1 MNYRD
6 KLQKFSIRKYAVGTF
21 STLIATLVF
30 LGTHTDQAH
39 ASENTNAAV
48 EKAQQNTESQTSR
61 DKNSNPNDAITIQ
74 NDQTSD
80 QTVEINKQSK
90 FVDKTSTEKK
100 ALETQTSEKEI
111 TNSTSTSIKEKIEES
126 SPVTKEEKTNEL
138 KEKSSPIV
146 GTQSSNQSKQK
157 VKFSSSKS
165 VKQIDDKIDTPR
177 ESKSDNRQKI
187 DSKNISKLTNLTQ
200 EIQSKLLE
208 VETIEPS
215 NPNIEEAKKLTVESS
230 SFTQSSNVSQQSLLD
245 LVTRLEQTRN
255 SLANV
260 ITRSQSG
267 KRDPRNGQQ
276 IEKGTNFRFTT
287 LNGRWNAGRNVIV
300 YQRNYASLPDG
311 RALGTGQQKNGVEG
325 ITSRKTVMRAY
336 YKHEGNSKYLV
347 YDVFFNNDGV
357 NFISPGS
364 QQRLGMA
371 LLLPYKVMKLN
382 SDGSFASDS
391 VRNLSYAAY
400 EKRSGRNSLLSES
413 PSDFIIDPDNST
425 QTIDM
430 LRSNQH
436 DFGHTT
442 FYLSFGVR
450 PGRSFNSDA
459 NEYFHSNRNNPD
471 LRKAVEDQR
480 GIFSG
485 WNYGIGIQVDPNH
498 PEGANRAYHMH
509 LEVKLR
515 DNVTTAELENAWSY
529 ANTAAMGGVSKS
541 AYTVLSGRI
550 LPEDGALPSIENQ
563 PPVKPTIN
571 SDLVGKATT
580 TTVIDVSTDPNTKV
594 EIFDKNG
601 NKIGTGTTDSSGHA
615 YITPTRPIPEGNVT
629 AKAYNHSDESKVSTS
644 DPKFATDTIP
654 PTTPVINTRL
664 VYKAGTLTPIDVST
678 DPNTQVALID
688 KNGRI
693 FGAGTTDSSGHV
705 IITPDRVIPEGNV
718 TAKATDNAL
727 HPNSSFS
734 IPVQATTLIPVMK
747 PVINTDVAG
756 KAFSS
761 PVIDITSTPN
771 TRVELLDKNNN
782 VIGRG
787 ITGSNGHVNITPD
800 HYLFEGNITA
810 KAYDQTDETNNA
822 TSDPRHVTDTTPP
835 RKPVINTN
843 LVNKV
848 GTRTPIDVSTDVLT
862 RVEIFDENGK
872 SYGVVL
878 TEMDGHGII
887 TPREPLPLGKI
898 YARATD
904 GAETPNSI
912 DSDHVPVTDTIPPT
926 VPTVDTD
933 LTGKATT
940 LTPITVTTDPNTR
953 VDLIDKNGHI
963 IGTGTTDGNG
973 HVIITPTTP
982 IVEGNVIAK
991 AYDPANNVST
1001 SAPRKATDTTPPT
1014 KPRVTSPL
1022 GGKAGT
1028 TDPVT
1033 VTTDPNTNVQ
1043 LLDKNGQIIGTGTTD
1058 SSGRVNITPT
1068 RPIPEGNVTAKAIDN
1083 AEHPNSSTSD
1093 PVKATDTTPPTKPRV
1108 TTPLGGKATTLTPV
1122 EVTTDP
1128 NTSVQLLDKDGRVIG
1143 SGTTGA
1149 NGRVTITP
1157 TRPIPEGNVTAKATD
1172 NAEHPNS
1179 STSDPVK
1186 ATDTTPPT
1194 KPRVTTPLGGKA
1206 TTLTP
1211 IEVTTDP
1218 NTSVQ
1223 LLDKDGRVIGSGTTG
1238 ANGRVTITPTR
1249 PIPEGN
1255 VTAKATDNAE
1265 RPNSSTSDPVKATD
1279 TTPPTEPVV
1288 TNDLTGKA
1296 TTKTPITVTT
1306 DPNTH
1311 VDLLDKDNHVIGSG
1325 TTDSNGRV
1333 TITPTVPI
1341 PEGNVR
1347 AKATDNAEHPN
1358 SSLSQPKKATDTT
1371 PPGSPIVNTDLTGKA
1386 TTKTP
1391 VDVSSDPNT
1400 RIELLD
1406 KDNHVIGSGTTGA
1419 NGHVIITPTQPI
1431 PEGNVTAKAYDN
1443 AEHPNVSTSEPK
1455 KATDTTPPTEPVVTN
1470 DLTGKATT
1478 KTPITVTTDPNTHVD
1493 LLDKDNHVI
1502 GSGTTDSNGRVTIT
1516 PTVPIPEGNVRAK
1529 ATDNAEHPNS
1539 SLSKPKKATDTTPP
1553 GSPIVNTD
1561 LTGKAT
1567 TRTPVDVSSDPNTRI
1582 ELLDKDNHVIGSG
1595 TTGANGHVI
1604 ITPTQPIPEGN
1615 VTAKAYDNAEHP
1627 NVSTSEPKKATDT
1640 TPPTEPVVTNDL
1652 TGKATTKTP
1661 ITVTTDPNT
1670 HVDLLDKD
1678 NHVIGSGTTDS
1689 NGRVTITPTVPIP
1702 EGNVRAKATDNAE
1715 HPNSSLSKPKKATD
1729 TTPPGS
1735 PIVNTDLTGKATTR
1749 TPVDVSSDPNTRI
1762 ELLDKDNHVIGSGTT
1777 GANGHVIITPT
1788 QPIPEGNV
1796 TAKAYDNAEHPN
1808 VSTSEPKKA
1817 TDTTPPT
1824 EPVVTND
1831 LTGKATTKTPITVTT
1846 DPNTHVDL
1854 LDKDN
1859 HVIGS
1864 GTTDSNGRVTI
1875 TPTVPIPEGNVR
1887 AKATDNAEHPNSS
1900 LSQPKKATDTTPP
1913 GSPIVNTDLTG
1924 KATTR
1929 TPVDVSSDPNTRIE
1943 LLDKDNHVIGS
1954 GTTDSNGRVTITPT
1968 VPIPEGNV
1976 RAKATDNAEHPN
1988 SSLSQPKK
1996 ATDTT
2001 PPGSPIVNTD
2011 LTGKATTK
2019 TPVDV
2024 SSDPNTRIELLDKDN
2039 HVIGTGTTGANGHVI
2054 ITPTQPIPEGNVT
2067 AKAYD
2072 NAEHPNSS
2080 TSQPKKATDTTPPT
2094 EPVVTN
2100 DLTGKATTKTPIT
2113 VTTDP
2118 NTHVDLLDKDNN
2130 VIGSGTTD
2138 SNGRVTIT
2146 PTVPIPEGNVRAKA
2160 TDNAEHPN
2168 SSLSQPKKAT
2178 DTTPP
2183 GSPIVNTDL
2192 TGKATTKTP
2201 VDVSSDPNTRIELL
2215 DKDNHVIG
2223 SGTTG
2228 ANGHV
2233 IITPTQ
2239 PIPEGNVTAK
2249 AYDNA
2254 EHPNVST
2261 SEPKKA
2267 TDTTPPTAPVVTS
2280 DLTGKA
2286 TTTDPVEVTTDPN
2299 TKVELLDKDGNVI
2312 GSGTTDNTG
2321 HVMITPTKPIPEGN
2335 VTAKAYDNAEHPNSS
2350 TSQPKKATDNAEH
2363 PNSSTSQPK
2372 KATDTTP
2379 PTAPLVTSDLT
2390 GEATTTDP
2398 VEVTT
2403 DPNTKVEL
2411 LDKDGNVIG
2420 SGTTDNTGHVTITPT
2435 KPIPEGNVTAKATDN
2450 AEHPNSST
2458 SQPKKAT
2465 DTTPPTAPVVTS
2477 DLTGKATTTD
2487 PVEVT
2492 TDPNT
2497 KVELLD
2503 KDGNVIGSGTTD
2515 NTGHVMITP
2524 TKPIP
2529 EGNVTA
2535 KAYDNAEHPNSS
2547 TSQPKKATD
2556 TTPPTAPVVTSDL
2569 TGKATTTD
2577 PVEVTTDPNTKVELL
2592 DKDGNVIGSGT
2603 TDNTGHVTITPT
2615 KPIPEGNVSA
2625 KAYDNAEV
2633 PNVATSQPKKATD
2646 TTPPTT
2652 PTLDTDLDGKAG
2664 TQTPI
2669 TVTTDPNTHVD
2680 LLDKDGNI
2688 IGSGTTDDT
2697 GHVTITPTKPIPE
2710 GNVTA
2715 KATDDAEH
2723 PNSSTSQPKK
2733 ATDTTPPTAPVVTSD
2748 LTGKATTTDPVEV
2761 TTDPNTKVE
2770 LLDKDG
2776 NVIGSGTTDD
2786 TGHVTI
2792 TPTRPIPV
2800 GNVSAKAYDNA
2811 EVPNVATSQP
2821 KKATDTTPPTTPTLD
2836 TDLGGKAGTQTPIT
2850 VTTDPNTHVD
2860 LLDKDGNII
2869 GSGTTGDTG
2878 HVTITPTKPIPEGN
2892 VSAKA
2897 TDNAEHPNSSTSQT
2911 KKATDLTPP
2920 VKPSVVGT
2928 LDGKAGTKDP
2938 VEVVTDPNTKVELLD
2953 KDGNV
2958 IGSGTTDS
2966 TGHATITSTVPI
2978 PEGNVTVKATDNAEH
2993 PNSSTSDPVK
3003 ATDTTPP
3010 TVPTLD
3016 TDLGGKAGTQTPITV
3031 TTDPN
3036 TKVELLDKD
3045 SNIIGSS
3052 TTDDTGHVTITPT
3065 KPIPEGNVTAKA
3077 TDNAEHPN
3085 SSTSQPKKATDL
3097 TPPVKPSVVGTLD
3110 GKAGTKD
3117 PVEVVTDPNTKVELL
3132 DKDGNVI
3139 GSGTT
3144 DSTGHATIT
3153 PTVPIP
3159 EGNVTVKATDNA
3171 EHPNS
3176 STSDPVKATDTTPPT
3191 VPTLDTDLGGKAGTQ
3206 TPITVTTDPNTHVDL
3221 LDKDG
3226 NIIGSGTTDD
3236 TGHVTITPTKPIPEG
3251 NVTAKA
3257 TDNAEHPNSS
3267 TSQPKKAT
3275 DTTPPTAP
3283 VVTSDLTGKATTTDP
3298 VEVTTDPNTKVELL
3312 DKDGN
3317 VIGSGTTDST
3327 GHATITP
3334 TVPIPEGNVTVKAT
3348 DNAEHPNSSTS
3359 DPVKAT
3365 DTTPPTVPTLDTDLG
3380 GKAGTQTPIT
3390 VTTDPNT
3397 HVDLLDKDGN
3407 IIGSGT
3413 TDDTGHVTITPTK
3426 PIPEGNVTAKATD
3439 HAEHPNSSTSQP
3451 KKATDTTPPTAPVV
3465 TSDLT
3470 GKATTTDPVEVTTDP
3485 NTKVELLDKD
3495 GNVIGSGTTDD
3506 TGHVTITPTKPI
3518 PEGNV
3523 SAKAYDNA
3531 EVPNVATSQPKKATD
3546 TTPPTTPTLDT
3557 DLGGKAGTQTP
3568 ITVTT
3573 DPNTHVDLLD
3583 KDGNIIGSGT
3593 TDSTGHA
3600 TITPTVPIPEGNV
3613 TVKATDNAEHPN
3625 SSTSDPVKA
3634 TDTTP
3639 PTVPTLDTDLG
3650 GKAGTQTPITVTTD
3664 PNTHVDLLDK
3674 DGNIIGS
3681 GTTDDTGHVTIT
3693 PTKPIPEGN
3702 VTAKATD
3709 NAEHPNSSTSQPK
3722 KATDTTPPTAPVV
3735 TSDLTGKAT
3744 TTDPV
3749 EVTTDPNTKV
3759 ELLDK
3764 DGNVIG
3770 SGTTDDTGHVTI
3782 TPTRPI
3788 PVGDVSAKAYDNAEV
3803 PNVATSQ
3810 PKKATDT
3817 TPPTTPTLDTDLGGK
3832 AGTQTPI
3839 TVTTDPNTHVDL
3851 LDKDGNIIGSGT
3863 TGDTG
3868 HVTITPTKP
3877 IPEGNVTAKATDNA
3891 EHPNSSTSQPKK
3903 ATDTTPPTAPVV
3915 TSDLTGKATTTDPVE
3930 VTTDPNTK
3938 VELLDKDGNVIGSG
3952 TTDSNG
3958 HVTITPTRPIPV
3970 GDVSAKAYDNAEVP
3984 NVATSQPKK
3993 ATDTTPPTTPTLDT
4007 DLGGKAGTQTPITVT
4022 TDPNTHVDLLDKD
4035 GNIIGSGTTDSNG
4048 HVTIT
4053 PTKPIPEGN
4062 VSAKAT
4068 DNAEHPNSSTSQPK
4082 KATDLTP
4089 PVKPSV
4095 VGTLDGKAGTKD
4107 PVEVVTDP
4115 NTKVELLD
4123 KDGNVI
4129 GSGTTDSTG
4138 HATITPTVPIPEGNV
4153 TVKATDN
4160 AEHPNSS
4167 TSDPVKATDT
4177 TPPTAPV
4184 VTSDLTGK
4192 ATTTDPVE
4200 VTTDPNTHVDLLD
4213 KDGNIIGS
4221 GTTDSNGHVT
4231 ITPTRPIPEGDVYAK
4246 AIDNAEHPNISIS
4259 KPVKATKLIV
4269 KSHKKEAKNG
4279 HSKENENHNSRKS
4292 KNTIRDEKGNKIN
4305 TSTKKKV
4312 KDLPSTGK
4320 KELTNNS
4327 LPYIVTLLGSFA
4339 LLISRKRERKDNN
4352 RNK

>member
-727 HPNSSFS
+727 HPNSSVS

-1108 TTPLGGKATTLTPV
+1108 TTPLGGKAGTTDPVTVTTDPNTNVQLLDKNGQIIGTGTTDSSGRVNITPTRPIPEGNVTAKAIDNAEHPNSSTSDPVKATDTTPPTKPRVTTPLGGKATTLTPV

-1157 TRPIPEGNVTAKATD
+1157 TRPIPEGNVTAKAYD

-1347 AKATDNAEHPN
+1347 AKA
-1358 SSLSQPKKATDTT
+1358 
-1371 PPGSPIVNTDLTGKA
+1371 
-1386 TTKTP
+1386 
-1391 VDVSSDPNT
+1391 
-1400 RIELLD
+1400 
-1406 KDNHVIGSGTTGA
+1406 
-1419 NGHVIITPTQPI
+1419 
-1431 PEGNVTAKAYDN
+1431 
-1443 AEHPNVSTSEPK
+1443 
-1455 KATDTTPPTEPVVTN
+1455 
-1470 DLTGKATT
+1470 
-1478 KTPITVTTDPNTHVD
+1478 
-1493 LLDKDNHVI
+1493 
-1502 GSGTTDSNGRVTIT
+1502 
-1516 PTVPIPEGNVRAK
+1516 
-1529 ATDNAEHPNS
+1529 
-1539 SLSKPKKATDTTPP
+1539 
-1553 GSPIVNTD
+1553 
-1561 LTGKAT
+1561 
-1567 TRTPVDVSSDPNTRI
+1567 
-1582 ELLDKDNHVIGSG
+1582 
-1595 TTGANGHVI
+1595 
-1604 ITPTQPIPEGN
+1604 
-1615 VTAKAYDNAEHP
+1615 
-1627 NVSTSEPKKATDT
+1627 
-1640 TPPTEPVVTNDL
+1640 
-1652 TGKATTKTP
+1652 
-1661 ITVTTDPNT
+1661 
-1670 HVDLLDKD
+1670 
-1678 NHVIGSGTTDS
+1678 
-1689 NGRVTITPTVPIP
+1689 
-1702 EGNVRAKATDNAE
+1702 
-1715 HPNSSLSKPKKATD
+1715 
-1729 TTPPGS
+1729 
-1735 PIVNTDLTGKATTR
+1735 
-1749 TPVDVSSDPNTRI
+1749 
-1762 ELLDKDNHVIGSGTT
+1762 
-1777 GANGHVIITPT
+1777 
-1788 QPIPEGNV
+1788 
-1796 TAKAYDNAEHPN
+1796 
-1808 VSTSEPKKA
+1808 
-1817 TDTTPPT
+1817 
-1824 EPVVTND
+1824 
-1831 LTGKATTKTPITVTT
+1831 
-1846 DPNTHVDL
+1846 
-1854 LDKDN
+1854 
-1859 HVIGS
+1859 
-1864 GTTDSNGRVTI
+1864 
-1875 TPTVPIPEGNVR
+1875 
-1887 AKATDNAEHPNSS
+1887 
-1900 LSQPKKATDTTPP
+1900 
-1913 GSPIVNTDLTG
+1913 
-1924 KATTR
+1924 
-1929 TPVDVSSDPNTRIE
+1929 
-1943 LLDKDNHVIGS
+1943 
-1954 GTTDSNGRVTITPT
+1954 
-1968 VPIPEGNV
+1968 
-1976 RAKATDNAEHPN
+1976 
-1988 SSLSQPKK
+1988 
-1996 ATDTT
+1996 
-2001 PPGSPIVNTD
+2001 
-2011 LTGKATTK
+2011 
-2019 TPVDV
+2019 
-2024 SSDPNTRIELLDKDN
+2024 
-2039 HVIGTGTTGANGHVI
+2039 
-2054 ITPTQPIPEGNVT
+2054 
-2067 AKAYD
+2067 
-2072 NAEHPNSS
+2072 
-2080 TSQPKKATDTTPPT
+2080 
-2094 EPVVTN
+2094 
-2100 DLTGKATTKTPIT
+2100 
-2113 VTTDP
+2113 
-2118 NTHVDLLDKDNN
+2118 
-2130 VIGSGTTD
+2130 
-2138 SNGRVTIT
+2138 
-2146 PTVPIPEGNVRAKA
+2146 
-2160 TDNAEHPN
+2160 
-2168 SSLSQPKKAT
+2168 
-2178 DTTPP
+2178 
-2183 GSPIVNTDL
+2183 
-2192 TGKATTKTP
+2192 
-2201 VDVSSDPNTRIELL
+2201 
-2215 DKDNHVIG
+2215 
-2223 SGTTG
+2223 
-2228 ANGHV
+2228 
-2233 IITPTQ
+2233 
-2239 PIPEGNVTAK
+2239 
-2249 AYDNA
+2249 
-2254 EHPNVST
+2254 
-2261 SEPKKA
+2261 
-2267 TDTTPPTAPVVTS
+2267 
-2280 DLTGKA
+2280 
-2286 TTTDPVEVTTDPN
+2286 
-2299 TKVELLDKDGNVI
+2299 
-2312 GSGTTDNTG
+2312 
-2321 HVMITPTKPIPEGN
+2321 
-2335 VTAKAYDNAEHPNSS
+2335 
-2350 TSQPKKATDNAEH
+2350 
-2363 PNSSTSQPK
+2363 
-2372 KATDTTP
+2372 
-2379 PTAPLVTSDLT
+2379 
-2390 GEATTTDP
+2390 
-2398 VEVTT
+2398 
-2403 DPNTKVEL
+2403 
-2411 LDKDGNVIG
+2411 
-2420 SGTTDNTGHVTITPT
+2420 
-2435 KPIPEGNVTAKATDN
+2435 
-2450 AEHPNSST
+2450 
-2458 SQPKKAT
+2458 
-2465 DTTPPTAPVVTS
+2465 
-2477 DLTGKATTTD
+2477 
-2487 PVEVT
+2487 
-2492 TDPNT
+2492 
-2497 KVELLD
+2497 
-2503 KDGNVIGSGTTD
+2503 
-2515 NTGHVMITP
+2515 
-2524 TKPIP
+2524 
-2529 EGNVTA
+2529 
-2535 KAYDNAEHPNSS
+2535 
-2547 TSQPKKATD
+2547 
-2556 TTPPTAPVVTSDL
+2556 
-2569 TGKATTTD
+2569 
-2577 PVEVTTDPNTKVELL
+2577 
-2592 DKDGNVIGSGT
+2592 
-2603 TDNTGHVTITPT
+2603 
-2615 KPIPEGNVSA
+2615 
-2625 KAYDNAEV
+2625 
-2633 PNVATSQPKKATD
+2633 
-2646 TTPPTT
+2646 
-2652 PTLDTDLDGKAG
+2652 
-2664 TQTPI
+2664 
-2669 TVTTDPNTHVD
+2669 
-2680 LLDKDGNI
+2680 
-2688 IGSGTTDDT
+2688 
-2697 GHVTITPTKPIPE
+2697 
-2710 GNVTA
+2710 
-2715 KATDDAEH
+2715 
-2723 PNSSTSQPKK
+2723 
-2733 ATDTTPPTAPVVTSD
+2733 
-2748 LTGKATTTDPVEV
+2748 
-2761 TTDPNTKVE
+2761 
-2770 LLDKDG
+2770 
-2776 NVIGSGTTDD
+2776 
-2786 TGHVTI
+2786 
-2792 TPTRPIPV
+2792 
-2800 GNVSAKAYDNA
+2800 
-2811 EVPNVATSQP
+2811 
-2821 KKATDTTPPTTPTLD
+2821 
-2836 TDLGGKAGTQTPIT
+2836 
-2850 VTTDPNTHVD
+2850 
-2860 LLDKDGNII
+2860 
-2869 GSGTTGDTG
+2869 
-2878 HVTITPTKPIPEGN
+2878 
-2892 VSAKA
+2892 
-2897 TDNAEHPNSSTSQT
+2897 
-2911 KKATDLTPP
+2911 
-2920 VKPSVVGT
+2920 
-2928 LDGKAGTKDP
+2928 
-2938 VEVVTDPNTKVELLD
+2938 
-2953 KDGNV
+2953 
-2958 IGSGTTDS
+2958 
-2966 TGHATITSTVPI
+2966 
-2978 PEGNVTVKATDNAEH
+2978 
-2993 PNSSTSDPVK
+2993 
-3003 ATDTTPP
+3003 
-3010 TVPTLD
+3010 
-3016 TDLGGKAGTQTPITV
+3016 
-3031 TTDPN
+3031 
-3036 TKVELLDKD
+3036 
-3045 SNIIGSS
+3045 
-3052 TTDDTGHVTITPT
+3052 
-3065 KPIPEGNVTAKA
+3065 
-3077 TDNAEHPN
+3077 
-3085 SSTSQPKKATDL
+3085 
-3097 TPPVKPSVVGTLD
+3097 
-3110 GKAGTKD
+3110 
-3117 PVEVVTDPNTKVELL
+3117 
-3132 DKDGNVI
+3132 
-3139 GSGTT
+3139 
-3144 DSTGHATIT
+3144 
-3153 PTVPIP
+3153 
-3159 EGNVTVKATDNA
+3159 
-3171 EHPNS
+3171 
-3176 STSDPVKATDTTPPT
+3176 
-3191 VPTLDTDLGGKAGTQ
+3191 
-3206 TPITVTTDPNTHVDL
+3206 
-3221 LDKDG
+3221 
-3226 NIIGSGTTDD
+3226 
-3236 TGHVTITPTKPIPEG
+3236 
-3251 NVTAKA
+3251 
-3257 TDNAEHPNSS
+3257 
-3267 TSQPKKAT
+3267 
-3275 DTTPPTAP
+3275 
-3283 VVTSDLTGKATTTDP
+3283 
-3298 VEVTTDPNTKVELL
+3298 
-3312 DKDGN
+3312 
-3317 VIGSGTTDST
+3317 
-3327 GHATITP
+3327 
-3334 TVPIPEGNVTVKAT
+3334 
-3348 DNAEHPNSSTS
+3348 
-3359 DPVKAT
+3359 
-3365 DTTPPTVPTLDTDLG
+3365 
-3380 GKAGTQTPIT
+3380 
-3390 VTTDPNT
+3390 
-3397 HVDLLDKDGN
+3397 
-3407 IIGSGT
+3407 
-3413 TDDTGHVTITPTK
+3413 
-3426 PIPEGNVTAKATD
+3426 
-3439 HAEHPNSSTSQP
+3439 
-3451 KKATDTTPPTAPVV
+3451 
-3465 TSDLT
+3465 
-3470 GKATTTDPVEVTTDP
+3470 
-3485 NTKVELLDKD
+3485 
-3495 GNVIGSGTTDD
+3495 
-3506 TGHVTITPTKPI
+3506 
-3518 PEGNV
+3518 
-3523 SAKAYDNA
+3523 
-3531 EVPNVATSQPKKATD
+3531 
-3546 TTPPTTPTLDT
+3546 
-3557 DLGGKAGTQTP
+3557 
-3568 ITVTT
+3568 
-3573 DPNTHVDLLD
+3573 
-3583 KDGNIIGSGT
+3583 
-3593 TDSTGHA
+3593 
-3600 TITPTVPIPEGNV
+3600 
-3613 TVKATDNAEHPN
+3613 
-3625 SSTSDPVKA
+3625 
-3634 TDTTP
+3634 
-3639 PTVPTLDTDLG
+3639 
-3650 GKAGTQTPITVTTD
+3650 
-3664 PNTHVDLLDK
+3664 
-3674 DGNIIGS
+3674 
-3681 GTTDDTGHVTIT
+3681 
-3693 PTKPIPEGN
+3693 
-3702 VTAKATD
+3702 
-3709 NAEHPNSSTSQPK
+3709 
-3722 KATDTTPPTAPVV
+3722 
-3735 TSDLTGKAT
+3735 
-3744 TTDPV
+3744 
-3749 EVTTDPNTKV
+3749 
-3759 ELLDK
+3759 
-3764 DGNVIG
+3764 
-3770 SGTTDDTGHVTI
+3770 
-3782 TPTRPI
+3782 
-3788 PVGDVSAKAYDNAEV
+3788 
-3803 PNVATSQ
+3803 
-3810 PKKATDT
+3810 
-3817 TPPTTPTLDTDLGGK
+3817 
-3832 AGTQTPI
+3832 
-3839 TVTTDPNTHVDL
+3839 
-3851 LDKDGNIIGSGT
+3851 
-3863 TGDTG
+3863 
-3868 HVTITPTKP
+3868 
-3877 IPEGNVTAKATDNA
+3877 
-3891 EHPNSSTSQPKK
+3891 
-3903 ATDTTPPTAPVV
+3903 
-3915 TSDLTGKATTTDPVE
+3915 
-3930 VTTDPNTK
+3930 
-3938 VELLDKDGNVIGSG
+3938 
-3952 TTDSNG
+3952 
-3958 HVTITPTRPIPV
+3958 
-3970 GDVSAKAYDNAEVP
+3970 
-3984 NVATSQPKK
+3984 
-3993 ATDTTPPTTPTLDT
+3993 
-4007 DLGGKAGTQTPITVT
+4007 
-4022 TDPNTHVDLLDKD
+4022 
-4035 GNIIGSGTTDSNG
+4035 
-4048 HVTIT
+4048 
-4053 PTKPIPEGN
+4053 
-4062 VSAKAT
+4062 
-4068 DNAEHPNSSTSQPK
+4068 
-4082 KATDLTP
+4082 
-4089 PVKPSV
+4089 
-4095 VGTLDGKAGTKD
+4095 
-4107 PVEVVTDP
+4107 
-4115 NTKVELLD
+4115 
-4123 KDGNVI
+4123 
-4129 GSGTTDSTG
+4129 
-4138 HATITPTVPIPEGNV
+4138 
-4153 TVKATDN
+4153 
-4160 AEHPNSS
+4160 
-4167 TSDPVKATDT
+4167 
-4177 TPPTAPV
+4177 
-4184 VTSDLTGK
+4184 
-4192 ATTTDPVE
+4192 
-4200 VTTDPNTHVDLLD
+4200 
-4213 KDGNIIGS
+4213 
-4221 GTTDSNGHVT
+4221 
-4231 ITPTRPIPEGDVYAK
+4231 
-4246 AIDNAEHPNISIS
+4246 
-4259 KPVKATKLIV
+4259 
-4269 KSHKKEAKNG
+4269 
-4279 HSKENENHNSRKS
+4279 
-4292 KNTIRDEKGNKIN
+4292 
-4305 TSTKKKV
+4305 
-4312 KDLPSTGK
+4312 
-4320 KELTNNS
+4320 
-4327 LPYIVTLLGSFA
+4327 
-4339 LLISRKRERKDNN
+4339 
-4352 RNK
+4352 

>member
-1 MNYRD
+1 MNHRD

-39 ASENTNAAV
+39 ASENANATV
-48 EKAQQNTESQTSR
+48 EKAKTNTDTQATRDINSSQ
-61 DKNSNPNDAITIQ
+61 NDAITIQ

-80 QTVEINKQSK
+80 QAAEINKQSK
-90 FVDKTSTEKK
+90 QDDKITTEKNT
-100 ALETQTSEKEI
+100 LETQTSKKEI
-111 TNSTSTSIKEKIEES
+111 TNSTSSPIKEKIEES
-126 SPVTKEEKTNEL
+126 PTVGKDEKNKELEK
-138 KEKSSPIV
+138 KSSLNV
-146 GTQSSNQSKQK
+146 EKESSNQSKQSVEYSNSK
-157 VKFSSSKS
+157 SSKQLADNPDML
-165 VKQIDDKIDTPR
+165 KA
-177 ESKSDNRQKI
+177 SKVDNVQKS
-187 DSKNISKLTNLTQ
+187 DSKNVSKLTNLTN
-200 EIQSKLLE
+200 EIQSKLPE
-208 VETIEPS
+208 VESLEPS
-215 NPNIEEAKKLTVESS
+215 NPHIEEAKKLIVESHHII
-230 SFTQSSNVSQQSLLD
+230 QSSDVSQQSLLD
-245 LVTRLEQTRN
+245 LAKRLERTRN

-260 ITRSQSG
+260 ITRSHSG

-276 IEKGTNFRFTT
+276 IDKGTNFRFTT
-287 LNGRWNAGRNVIV
+287 LNSRWNAGRNVIV

-311 RALGTGQQKNGVEG
+311 RALGTGQQRNGVES

-336 YKHEGNSKYLV
+336 YKNEGNSKYLV

-425 QTIDM
+425 QMIDM
-430 LRSNQH
+430 LRSNQR

-471 LRKAVEDQR
+471 LRRAVEDQR
-480 GIFSG
+480 GIYSG

-515 DNVTTAELENAWSY
+515 DNVTNAELENAWSY

-550 LPEDGALPSIENQ
+550 LPEDSALPSIENQ

-601 NKIGTGTTDSSGHA
+601 NKIGTGTTGSNGHA
-615 YITPTRPIPEGNVT
+615 YITPTSPIPEGNVT

-644 DPKFATDTIP
+644 DPKFATDTTP

-678 DPNTQVALID
+678 DPNTHVALID

-705 IITPDRVIPEGNV
+705 VITPDRVIPEGNV

-727 HPNSSFS
+727 HPNSSVS

-747 PVINTDVAG
+747 PVINTNVAG
-756 KAFSS
+756 KAFST

-878 TEMDGHGII
+878 TGMDGHGII

-953 VDLIDKNGHI
+953 VDLIDKNGRV

-1128 NTSVQLLDKDGRVIG
+1128 NTNVQLLDKDGNVIG

-1157 TRPIPEGNVTAKATD
+1157 TRPIPEGNVTAKAID

-1211 IEVTTDP
+1211 IEVITDP
-1218 NTSVQ
+1218 NTNVQ
-1223 LLDKDGRVIGSGTTG
+1223 LLDKDGNVIGTGTTA
-1238 ANGRVTITPTR
+1238 ANGHVTITPTR

-1265 RPNSSTSDPVKATD
+1265 HPNSSMSDPVKATD
-1279 TTPPTEPVV
+1279 TTPPTKPRVTTPLGGKATTLTPVEVITDPNTNVQLLDKDGNVIGSGTTGTNGRVTITPTRPIPEGNVTAKAIDNAEHPNSSMSDPVKATDTTPPREPVV

-1306 DPNTH
+1306 DPNT
-1311 VDLLDKDNHVIGSG
+1311 
-1325 TTDSNGRV
+1325 RV
-1333 TITPTVPI
+1333 
-1341 PEGNVR
+1341 E
-1347 AKATDNAEHPN
+1347 
-1358 SSLSQPKKATDTT
+1358 
-1371 PPGSPIVNTDLTGKA
+1371 
-1386 TTKTP
+1386 
-1391 VDVSSDPNT
+1391 
-1400 RIELLD
+1400 
-1406 KDNHVIGSGTTGA
+1406 
-1419 NGHVIITPTQPI
+1419 
-1431 PEGNVTAKAYDN
+1431 
-1443 AEHPNVSTSEPK
+1443 
-1455 KATDTTPPTEPVVTN
+1455 
-1470 DLTGKATT
+1470 
-1478 KTPITVTTDPNTHVD
+1478 
-1493 LLDKDNHVI
+1493 
-1502 GSGTTDSNGRVTIT
+1502 
-1516 PTVPIPEGNVRAK
+1516 
-1529 ATDNAEHPNS
+1529 
-1539 SLSKPKKATDTTPP
+1539 
-1553 GSPIVNTD
+1553 
-1561 LTGKAT
+1561 
-1567 TRTPVDVSSDPNTRI
+1567 
-1582 ELLDKDNHVIGSG
+1582 
-1595 TTGANGHVI
+1595 
-1604 ITPTQPIPEGN
+1604 
-1615 VTAKAYDNAEHP
+1615 
-1627 NVSTSEPKKATDT
+1627 
-1640 TPPTEPVVTNDL
+1640 
-1652 TGKATTKTP
+1652 
-1661 ITVTTDPNT
+1661 
-1670 HVDLLDKD
+1670 
-1678 NHVIGSGTTDS
+1678 
-1689 NGRVTITPTVPIP
+1689 
-1702 EGNVRAKATDNAE
+1702 
-1715 HPNSSLSKPKKATD
+1715 
-1729 TTPPGS
+1729 
-1735 PIVNTDLTGKATTR
+1735 
-1749 TPVDVSSDPNTRI
+1749 
-1762 ELLDKDNHVIGSGTT
+1762 
-1777 GANGHVIITPT
+1777 
-1788 QPIPEGNV
+1788 
-1796 TAKAYDNAEHPN
+1796 
-1808 VSTSEPKKA
+1808 
-1817 TDTTPPT
+1817 
-1824 EPVVTND
+1824 
-1831 LTGKATTKTPITVTT
+1831 
-1846 DPNTHVDL
+1846 L

-1943 LLDKDNHVIGS
+1943 LLDKDNHVIGTGTTGANGHVIITPTQPIPEGNVTAKAYDNAEHPNVSTSAPKKATDTTPPTEPVVTNDLTGKATTKTPITVTTDPNTRVELLDKDNNVIGS
-1954 GTTDSNGRVTITPT
+1954 GTTDSTGRVTITPT

-1988 SSLSQPKK
+1988 SSMSQPKK

-2011 LTGKATTK
+2011 LTGKATTR

-2072 NAEHPNSS
+2072 NAEHPNVS
-2080 TSQPKKATDTTPPT
+2080 TSAPKKATDTTPPT

-2100 DLTGKATTKTPIT
+2100 DLTGKATTQTPIT

-2118 NTHVDLLDKDNN
+2118 NTHVDLLDKDGNI
-2130 VIGSGTTD
+2130 IGSGTTD
-2138 SNGRVTIT
+2138 STGRVTIT

-2168 SSLSQPKKAT
+2168 SSTSQPKKAT

-2192 TGKATTKTP
+2192 TGKATTQTP

-2223 SGTTG
+2223 TGTTG

-2261 SEPKKA
+2261 SAPKKA
-2267 TDTTPPTAPVVTS
+2267 TDTTPPTEPVVTNDLTGKATTQTPITVTTDPNTHVDLLDKDGNIIGSGTTDSTGRVTITPTVPIPEGNVRAKATDNAEHPNSSTSQPKKATDTTAPTAPIVTS

-2321 HVMITPTKPIPEGN
+2321 HVTITPTKPIPEGN

-2350 TSQPKKATDNAEH
+2350 TSQPKKATDTTPPTAPVVTSDLTGKATTTDPVEVTTDPNTHVDLLDKDGNIIGSGTTDNTGHVTITPTKPIPEGNVTAKAYDNAEVPNSSTSDPVKATDTTPPTIPTLDTDLVGKAGTQTPITVTTDPNTHVDLLDKDGNIIGSGTTDETGHVTITPTKPIPEGNVTAKATDNAEH

-2379 PTAPLVTSDLT
+2379 PTAPVVTSDLT
-2390 GEATTTDP
+2390 GKATTIDP

-2515 NTGHVMITP
+2515 NTGHVTITP

-2535 KAYDNAEHPNSS
+2535 KAYDNAE
-2547 TSQPKKATD
+2547 
-2556 TTPPTAPVVTSDL
+2556 V
-2569 TGKATTTD
+2569 
-2577 PVEVTTDPNTKVELL
+2577 
-2592 DKDGNVIGSGT
+2592 
-2603 TDNTGHVTITPT
+2603 
-2615 KPIPEGNVSA
+2615 
-2625 KAYDNAEV
+2625 
-2633 PNVATSQPKKATD
+2633 
-2646 TTPPTT
+2646 
-2652 PTLDTDLDGKAG
+2652 
-2664 TQTPI
+2664 
-2669 TVTTDPNTHVD
+2669 
-2680 LLDKDGNI
+2680 
-2688 IGSGTTDDT
+2688 
-2697 GHVTITPTKPIPE
+2697 
-2710 GNVTA
+2710 
-2715 KATDDAEH
+2715 
-2723 PNSSTSQPKK
+2723 
-2733 ATDTTPPTAPVVTSD
+2733 
-2748 LTGKATTTDPVEV
+2748 
-2761 TTDPNTKVE
+2761 
-2770 LLDKDG
+2770 
-2776 NVIGSGTTDD
+2776 
-2786 TGHVTI
+2786 
-2792 TPTRPIPV
+2792 
-2800 GNVSAKAYDNA
+2800 
-2811 EVPNVATSQP
+2811 
-2821 KKATDTTPPTTPTLD
+2821 
-2836 TDLGGKAGTQTPIT
+2836 
-2850 VTTDPNTHVD
+2850 
-2860 LLDKDGNII
+2860 
-2869 GSGTTGDTG
+2869 
-2878 HVTITPTKPIPEGN
+2878 
-2892 VSAKA
+2892 
-2897 TDNAEHPNSSTSQT
+2897 
-2911 KKATDLTPP
+2911 
-2920 VKPSVVGT
+2920 
-2928 LDGKAGTKDP
+2928 
-2938 VEVVTDPNTKVELLD
+2938 
-2953 KDGNV
+2953 
-2958 IGSGTTDS
+2958 
-2966 TGHATITSTVPI
+2966 
-2978 PEGNVTVKATDNAEH
+2978 
-2993 PNSSTSDPVK
+2993 
-3003 ATDTTPP
+3003 
-3010 TVPTLD
+3010 
-3016 TDLGGKAGTQTPITV
+3016 
-3031 TTDPN
+3031 
-3036 TKVELLDKD
+3036 
-3045 SNIIGSS
+3045 
-3052 TTDDTGHVTITPT
+3052 
-3065 KPIPEGNVTAKA
+3065 
-3077 TDNAEHPN
+3077 
-3085 SSTSQPKKATDL
+3085 
-3097 TPPVKPSVVGTLD
+3097 
-3110 GKAGTKD
+3110 
-3117 PVEVVTDPNTKVELL
+3117 
-3132 DKDGNVI
+3132 
-3139 GSGTT
+3139 
-3144 DSTGHATIT
+3144 
-3153 PTVPIP
+3153 
-3159 EGNVTVKATDNA
+3159 
-3171 EHPNS
+3171 PNS

-3226 NIIGSGTTDD
+3226 NIIGSGTTDE

-3267 TSQPKKAT
+3267 MSQPKKAT

-3317 VIGSGTTDST
+3317 IIGSGTTDDT
-3327 GHATITP
+3327 GHVTITP
-3334 TVPIPEGNVTVKAT
+3334 TKPIPEGNVTAKAY

-3365 DTTPPTVPTLDTDLG
+3365 DTTPPTTPTLDTDLG

-3426 PIPEGNVTAKATD
+3426 PIPEGD
-3439 HAEHPNSSTSQP
+3439 
-3451 KKATDTTPPTAPVV
+3451 
-3465 TSDLT
+3465 
-3470 GKATTTDPVEVTTDP
+3470 
-3485 NTKVELLDKD
+3485 
-3495 GNVIGSGTTDD
+3495 I
-3506 TGHVTITPTKPI
+3506 
-3518 PEGNV
+3518 
-3523 SAKAYDNA
+3523 
-3531 EVPNVATSQPKKATD
+3531 
-3546 TTPPTTPTLDT
+3546 
-3557 DLGGKAGTQTP
+3557 
-3568 ITVTT
+3568 
-3573 DPNTHVDLLD
+3573 
-3583 KDGNIIGSGT
+3583 
-3593 TDSTGHA
+3593 
-3600 TITPTVPIPEGNV
+3600 
-3613 TVKATDNAEHPN
+3613 
-3625 SSTSDPVKA
+3625 
-3634 TDTTP
+3634 
-3639 PTVPTLDTDLG
+3639 
-3650 GKAGTQTPITVTTD
+3650 
-3664 PNTHVDLLDK
+3664 
-3674 DGNIIGS
+3674 
-3681 GTTDDTGHVTIT
+3681 
-3693 PTKPIPEGN
+3693 
-3702 VTAKATD
+3702 
-3709 NAEHPNSSTSQPK
+3709 
-3722 KATDTTPPTAPVV
+3722 
-3735 TSDLTGKAT
+3735 
-3744 TTDPV
+3744 
-3749 EVTTDPNTKV
+3749 
-3759 ELLDK
+3759 
-3764 DGNVIG
+3764 
-3770 SGTTDDTGHVTI
+3770 
-3782 TPTRPI
+3782 
-3788 PVGDVSAKAYDNAEV
+3788 
-3803 PNVATSQ
+3803 
-3810 PKKATDT
+3810 
-3817 TPPTTPTLDTDLGGK
+3817 
-3832 AGTQTPI
+3832 
-3839 TVTTDPNTHVDL
+3839 
-3851 LDKDGNIIGSGT
+3851 
-3863 TGDTG
+3863 
-3868 HVTITPTKP
+3868 
-3877 IPEGNVTAKATDNA
+3877 
-3891 EHPNSSTSQPKK
+3891 
-3903 ATDTTPPTAPVV
+3903 
-3915 TSDLTGKATTTDPVE
+3915 
-3930 VTTDPNTK
+3930 
-3938 VELLDKDGNVIGSG
+3938 
-3952 TTDSNG
+3952 
-3958 HVTITPTRPIPV
+3958 
-3970 GDVSAKAYDNAEVP
+3970 
-3984 NVATSQPKK
+3984 
-3993 ATDTTPPTTPTLDT
+3993 
-4007 DLGGKAGTQTPITVT
+4007 
-4022 TDPNTHVDLLDKD
+4022 
-4035 GNIIGSGTTDSNG
+4035 
-4048 HVTIT
+4048 
-4053 PTKPIPEGN
+4053 
-4062 VSAKAT
+4062 
-4068 DNAEHPNSSTSQPK
+4068 
-4082 KATDLTP
+4082 
-4089 PVKPSV
+4089 
-4095 VGTLDGKAGTKD
+4095 
-4107 PVEVVTDP
+4107 
-4115 NTKVELLD
+4115 
-4123 KDGNVI
+4123 
-4129 GSGTTDSTG
+4129 
-4138 HATITPTVPIPEGNV
+4138 
-4153 TVKATDN
+4153 
-4160 AEHPNSS
+4160 
-4167 TSDPVKATDT
+4167 
-4177 TPPTAPV
+4177 
-4184 VTSDLTGK
+4184 
-4192 ATTTDPVE
+4192 
-4200 VTTDPNTHVDLLD
+4200 
-4213 KDGNIIGS
+4213 
-4221 GTTDSNGHVT
+4221 
-4231 ITPTRPIPEGDVYAK
+4231 YAK
-4246 AIDNAEHPNISIS
+4246 AIDNAEHPNSSVS

-4269 KSHKKEAKNG
+4269 KSDKKAFIND
-4279 HSKENENHNSRKS
+4279 HSKEDGSHNSTNNKH
-4292 KNTIRDEKGNKIN
+4292 TIPVEKGNITN
-4305 TSTKKKV
+4305 TITKNKG
-4312 KDLPSTGK
+4312 KDLPSTGE
-4320 KELTNNS
+4320 KESTNNS
-4327 LPYIVTLLGSFA
+4327 LPYLVTLLGSFA
-4339 LLISRKRERKDNN
+4339 LLISRKKERKDNN

>member
-1 MNYRD
+1 
-6 KLQKFSIRKYAVGTF
+6 
-21 STLIATLVF
+21 
-30 LGTHTDQAH
+30 
-39 ASENTNAAV
+39 
-48 EKAQQNTESQTSR
+48 
-61 DKNSNPNDAITIQ
+61 
-74 NDQTSD
+74 
-80 QTVEINKQSK
+80 
-90 FVDKTSTEKK
+90 
-100 ALETQTSEKEI
+100 
-111 TNSTSTSIKEKIEES
+111 
-126 SPVTKEEKTNEL
+126 
-138 KEKSSPIV
+138 
-146 GTQSSNQSKQK
+146 
-157 VKFSSSKS
+157 
-165 VKQIDDKIDTPR
+165 
-177 ESKSDNRQKI
+177 
-187 DSKNISKLTNLTQ
+187 
-200 EIQSKLLE
+200 
-208 VETIEPS
+208 
-215 NPNIEEAKKLTVESS
+215 
-230 SFTQSSNVSQQSLLD
+230 
-245 LVTRLEQTRN
+245 
-255 SLANV
+255 
-260 ITRSQSG
+260 
-267 KRDPRNGQQ
+267 
-276 IEKGTNFRFTT
+276 
-287 LNGRWNAGRNVIV
+287 
-300 YQRNYASLPDG
+300 
-311 RALGTGQQKNGVEG
+311 
-325 ITSRKTVMRAY
+325 
-336 YKHEGNSKYLV
+336 
-347 YDVFFNNDGV
+347 
-357 NFISPGS
+357 
-364 QQRLGMA
+364 
-371 LLLPYKVMKLN
+371 
-382 SDGSFASDS
+382 
-391 VRNLSYAAY
+391 
-400 EKRSGRNSLLSES
+400 
-413 PSDFIIDPDNST
+413 
-425 QTIDM
+425 
-430 LRSNQH
+430 
-436 DFGHTT
+436 
-442 FYLSFGVR
+442 
-450 PGRSFNSDA
+450 
-459 NEYFHSNRNNPD
+459 
-471 LRKAVEDQR
+471 
-480 GIFSG
+480 
-485 WNYGIGIQVDPNH
+485 
-498 PEGANRAYHMH
+498 
-509 LEVKLR
+509 
-515 DNVTTAELENAWSY
+515 
-529 ANTAAMGGVSKS
+529 
-541 AYTVLSGRI
+541 
-550 LPEDGALPSIENQ
+550 
-563 PPVKPTIN
+563 
-571 SDLVGKATT
+571 
-580 TTVIDVSTDPNTKV
+580 
-594 EIFDKNG
+594 
-601 NKIGTGTTDSSGHA
+601 
-615 YITPTRPIPEGNVT
+615 
-629 AKAYNHSDESKVSTS
+629 
-644 DPKFATDTIP
+644 
-654 PTTPVINTRL
+654 
-664 VYKAGTLTPIDVST
+664 
-678 DPNTQVALID
+678 
-688 KNGRI
+688 
-693 FGAGTTDSSGHV
+693 
-705 IITPDRVIPEGNV
+705 
-718 TAKATDNAL
+718 
-727 HPNSSFS
+727 
-734 IPVQATTLIPVMK
+734 
-747 PVINTDVAG
+747 
-756 KAFSS
+756 
-761 PVIDITSTPN
+761 
-771 TRVELLDKNNN
+771 
-782 VIGRG
+782 
-787 ITGSNGHVNITPD
+787 
-800 HYLFEGNITA
+800 
-810 KAYDQTDETNNA
+810 
-822 TSDPRHVTDTTPP
+822 
-835 RKPVINTN
+835 
-843 LVNKV
+843 
-848 GTRTPIDVSTDVLT
+848 
-862 RVEIFDENGK
+862 
-872 SYGVVL
+872 
-878 TEMDGHGII
+878 
-887 TPREPLPLGKI
+887 
-898 YARATD
+898 
-904 GAETPNSI
+904 
-912 DSDHVPVTDTIPPT
+912 
-926 VPTVDTD
+926 
-933 LTGKATT
+933 
-940 LTPITVTTDPNTR
+940 
-953 VDLIDKNGHI
+953 
-963 IGTGTTDGNG
+963 
-973 HVIITPTTP
+973 
-982 IVEGNVIAK
+982 
-991 AYDPANNVST
+991 
-1001 SAPRKATDTTPPT
+1001 
-1014 KPRVTSPL
+1014 
-1022 GGKAGT
+1022 
-1028 TDPVT
+1028 
-1033 VTTDPNTNVQ
+1033 
-1043 LLDKNGQIIGTGTTD
+1043 
-1058 SSGRVNITPT
+1058 
-1068 RPIPEGNVTAKAIDN
+1068 
-1083 AEHPNSSTSD
+1083 
-1093 PVKATDTTPPTKPRV
+1093 
-1108 TTPLGGKATTLTPV
+1108 
-1122 EVTTDP
+1122 
-1128 NTSVQLLDKDGRVIG
+1128 
-1143 SGTTGA
+1143 
-1149 NGRVTITP
+1149 
-1157 TRPIPEGNVTAKATD
+1157 
-1172 NAEHPNS
+1172 
-1179 STSDPVK
+1179 
-1186 ATDTTPPT
+1186 
-1194 KPRVTTPLGGKA
+1194 
-1206 TTLTP
+1206 
-1211 IEVTTDP
+1211 
-1218 NTSVQ
+1218 
-1223 LLDKDGRVIGSGTTG
+1223 
-1238 ANGRVTITPTR
+1238 
-1249 PIPEGN
+1249 
-1255 VTAKATDNAE
+1255 
-1265 RPNSSTSDPVKATD
+1265 
-1279 TTPPTEPVV
+1279 
-1288 TNDLTGKA
+1288 
-1296 TTKTPITVTT
+1296 
-1306 DPNTH
+1306 
-1311 VDLLDKDNHVIGSG
+1311 
-1325 TTDSNGRV
+1325 
-1333 TITPTVPI
+1333 
-1341 PEGNVR
+1341 
-1347 AKATDNAEHPN
+1347 
-1358 SSLSQPKKATDTT
+1358 
-1371 PPGSPIVNTDLTGKA
+1371 
-1386 TTKTP
+1386 
-1391 VDVSSDPNT
+1391 
-1400 RIELLD
+1400 
-1406 KDNHVIGSGTTGA
+1406 
-1419 NGHVIITPTQPI
+1419 
-1431 PEGNVTAKAYDN
+1431 
-1443 AEHPNVSTSEPK
+1443 
-1455 KATDTTPPTEPVVTN
+1455 
-1470 DLTGKATT
+1470 
-1478 KTPITVTTDPNTHVD
+1478 
-1493 LLDKDNHVI
+1493 
-1502 GSGTTDSNGRVTIT
+1502 
-1516 PTVPIPEGNVRAK
+1516 
-1529 ATDNAEHPNS
+1529 
-1539 SLSKPKKATDTTPP
+1539 
-1553 GSPIVNTD
+1553 
-1561 LTGKAT
+1561 
-1567 TRTPVDVSSDPNTRI
+1567 
-1582 ELLDKDNHVIGSG
+1582 
-1595 TTGANGHVI
+1595 
-1604 ITPTQPIPEGN
+1604 
-1615 VTAKAYDNAEHP
+1615 
-1627 NVSTSEPKKATDT
+1627 
-1640 TPPTEPVVTNDL
+1640 
-1652 TGKATTKTP
+1652 
-1661 ITVTTDPNT
+1661 
-1670 HVDLLDKD
+1670 
-1678 NHVIGSGTTDS
+1678 
-1689 NGRVTITPTVPIP
+1689 
-1702 EGNVRAKATDNAE
+1702 
-1715 HPNSSLSKPKKATD
+1715 
-1729 TTPPGS
+1729 
-1735 PIVNTDLTGKATTR
+1735 
-1749 TPVDVSSDPNTRI
+1749 
-1762 ELLDKDNHVIGSGTT
+1762 
-1777 GANGHVIITPT
+1777 
-1788 QPIPEGNV
+1788 
-1796 TAKAYDNAEHPN
+1796 
-1808 VSTSEPKKA
+1808 
-1817 TDTTPPT
+1817 
-1824 EPVVTND
+1824 
-1831 LTGKATTKTPITVTT
+1831 
-1846 DPNTHVDL
+1846 
-1854 LDKDN
+1854 
-1859 HVIGS
+1859 
-1864 GTTDSNGRVTI
+1864 
-1875 TPTVPIPEGNVR
+1875 
-1887 AKATDNAEHPNSS
+1887 
-1900 LSQPKKATDTTPP
+1900 
-1913 GSPIVNTDLTG
+1913 
-1924 KATTR
+1924 
-1929 TPVDVSSDPNTRIE
+1929 
-1943 LLDKDNHVIGS
+1943 
-1954 GTTDSNGRVTITPT
+1954 
-1968 VPIPEGNV
+1968 NV

-2335 VTAKAYDNAEHPNSS
+2335 VTAKAY
-2350 TSQPKKATDNAEH
+2350 
-2363 PNSSTSQPK
+2363 
-2372 KATDTTP
+2372 
-2379 PTAPLVTSDLT
+2379 
-2390 GEATTTDP
+2390 
-2398 VEVTT
+2398 
-2403 DPNTKVEL
+2403 
-2411 LDKDGNVIG
+2411 
-2420 SGTTDNTGHVTITPT
+2420 
-2435 KPIPEGNVTAKATDN
+2435 
-2450 AEHPNSST
+2450 
-2458 SQPKKAT
+2458 
-2465 DTTPPTAPVVTS
+2465 
-2477 DLTGKATTTD
+2477 
-2487 PVEVT
+2487 
-2492 TDPNT
+2492 
-2497 KVELLD
+2497 
-2503 KDGNVIGSGTTD
+2503 
-2515 NTGHVMITP
+2515 
-2524 TKPIP
+2524 
-2529 EGNVTA
+2529 
-2535 KAYDNAEHPNSS
+2535 
-2547 TSQPKKATD
+2547 
-2556 TTPPTAPVVTSDL
+2556 
-2569 TGKATTTD
+2569 
-2577 PVEVTTDPNTKVELL
+2577 
-2592 DKDGNVIGSGT
+2592 
-2603 TDNTGHVTITPT
+2603 
-2615 KPIPEGNVSA
+2615 
-2625 KAYDNAEV
+2625 
-2633 PNVATSQPKKATD
+2633 
-2646 TTPPTT
+2646 
-2652 PTLDTDLDGKAG
+2652 
-2664 TQTPI
+2664 
-2669 TVTTDPNTHVD
+2669 
-2680 LLDKDGNI
+2680 
-2688 IGSGTTDDT
+2688 
-2697 GHVTITPTKPIPE
+2697 
-2710 GNVTA
+2710 
-2715 KATDDAEH
+2715 
-2723 PNSSTSQPKK
+2723 
-2733 ATDTTPPTAPVVTSD
+2733 
-2748 LTGKATTTDPVEV
+2748 
-2761 TTDPNTKVE
+2761 
-2770 LLDKDG
+2770 
-2776 NVIGSGTTDD
+2776 
-2786 TGHVTI
+2786 
-2792 TPTRPIPV
+2792 
-2800 GNVSAKAYDNA
+2800 
-2811 EVPNVATSQP
+2811 
-2821 KKATDTTPPTTPTLD
+2821 
-2836 TDLGGKAGTQTPIT
+2836 
-2850 VTTDPNTHVD
+2850 
-2860 LLDKDGNII
+2860 
-2869 GSGTTGDTG
+2869 
-2878 HVTITPTKPIPEGN
+2878 
-2892 VSAKA
+2892 
-2897 TDNAEHPNSSTSQT
+2897 
-2911 KKATDLTPP
+2911 
-2920 VKPSVVGT
+2920 
-2928 LDGKAGTKDP
+2928 
-2938 VEVVTDPNTKVELLD
+2938 
-2953 KDGNV
+2953 
-2958 IGSGTTDS
+2958 
-2966 TGHATITSTVPI
+2966 
-2978 PEGNVTVKATDNAEH
+2978 
-2993 PNSSTSDPVK
+2993 
-3003 ATDTTPP
+3003 
-3010 TVPTLD
+3010 
-3016 TDLGGKAGTQTPITV
+3016 
-3031 TTDPN
+3031 
-3036 TKVELLDKD
+3036 
-3045 SNIIGSS
+3045 
-3052 TTDDTGHVTITPT
+3052 
-3065 KPIPEGNVTAKA
+3065 
-3077 TDNAEHPN
+3077 
-3085 SSTSQPKKATDL
+3085 
-3097 TPPVKPSVVGTLD
+3097 
-3110 GKAGTKD
+3110 
-3117 PVEVVTDPNTKVELL
+3117 
-3132 DKDGNVI
+3132 
-3139 GSGTT
+3139 
-3144 DSTGHATIT
+3144 
-3153 PTVPIP
+3153 
-3159 EGNVTVKATDNA
+3159 
-3171 EHPNS
+3171 
-3176 STSDPVKATDTTPPT
+3176 
-3191 VPTLDTDLGGKAGTQ
+3191 
-3206 TPITVTTDPNTHVDL
+3206 
-3221 LDKDG
+3221 
-3226 NIIGSGTTDD
+3226 
-3236 TGHVTITPTKPIPEG
+3236 
-3251 NVTAKA
+3251 
-3257 TDNAEHPNSS
+3257 DNAEHPNSS

-3782 TPTRPI
+3782 TPT
-3788 PVGDVSAKAYDNAEV
+3788 
-3803 PNVATSQ
+3803 
-3810 PKKATDT
+3810 
-3817 TPPTTPTLDTDLGGK
+3817 
-3832 AGTQTPI
+3832 
-3839 TVTTDPNTHVDL
+3839 
-3851 LDKDGNIIGSGT
+3851 
-3863 TGDTG
+3863 
-3868 HVTITPTKP
+3868 KP

-3952 TTDSNG
+3952 TTDNTGHVMITPTKPIPEGNVTAKAYDNAEHPNSSTSQPKKATDTTPPTAPLVTSDLTGEATTTDPVEVTTDPNTKVELLDKDGNVIGSGTTDNTGHVMITPTKPIPEGNVTAKAYDNAEHPNSSTSQPKKATDTTPPTAPVVTSDLTGKATTTDPVEVTTDPNTKVELLDKDGNVIGSGTTDNTG
-3958 HVTITPTRPIPV
+3958 HVTITPTKPIPEGNV
-3970 GDVSAKAYDNAEVP
+3970 TAKAYDNAEHPNSSTSQPKKATDTTPPTAPVVTSDLTGKATTTDPVEVTTDPNTKVELLDKDGNVIGSGTTDDTGHVTITPTKPIPEGNVSAKAYDNAEVP

-4007 DLGGKAGTQTPITVT
+4007 DLDGKAGTQTPITVT

-4035 GNIIGSGTTDSNG
+4035 GNIIGSGTTDDTG

-4062 VSAKAT
+4062 VTAKAT